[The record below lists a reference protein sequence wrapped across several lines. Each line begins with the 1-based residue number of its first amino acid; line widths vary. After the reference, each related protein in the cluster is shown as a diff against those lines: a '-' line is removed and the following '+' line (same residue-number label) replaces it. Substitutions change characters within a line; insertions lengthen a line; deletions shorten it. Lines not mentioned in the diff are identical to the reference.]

1 MFKRG
6 AKKIVICISLL
17 VLPLFF
23 NIISDDFNWSVFDFA
38 VMGLM
43 LIFVGIALE
52 LVSTLIKVCRK
63 KEILYGLIILLFL
76 LLWAEL
82 GVGIFNSPIAGD

>member
-6 AKKIVICISLL
+6 AKKIIICISLL
-17 VLPLFF
+17 VFPLFF

-52 LVSTLIKVCRK
+52 LVSTLIKGGRK
-63 KEILYGLIILLFL
+63 KEIL
-76 LLWAEL
+76 
-82 GVGIFNSPIAGD
+82 

>member
-17 VLPLFF
+17 TLPLFF
-23 NIISDDFNWSVFDFA
+23 NIILDDFNWSVFDFA

-52 LVSTLIKVCRK
+52 LVSSLVKGGKK

-76 LLWAEL
+76 LLWVEL
-82 GVGIFNSPIAGD
+82 GVGIFNSPISGD

>member
-17 VLPLFF
+17 VFPLFF
-23 NIISDDFNWSVFDFA
+23 NIILDDFNWSTFDFA
-38 VMGLM
+38 VMGFM
-43 LIFVGIALE
+43 LFFVGIALE
-52 LVSTLIKVCRK
+52 LVSSLVKGGKK

>member
-17 VLPLFF
+17 VFPLFF
-23 NIISDDFNWSVFDFA
+23 NIILDDFNWSIFDFA
-38 VMGLM
+38 VMGFM
-43 LIFVGIALE
+43 LFFVGIALE
-52 LVSTLIKVCRK
+52 LVSSLVKGGKK

-82 GVGIFNSPIAGD
+82 GVGIFNSPISGD

>member
-6 AKKIVICISLL
+6 AKKIFICISLL

-23 NIISDDFNWSVFDFA
+23 NIISDDFNWSLFDFA

-52 LVSTLIKVCRK
+52 LVSTFIKGGIK

>member
-17 VLPLFF
+17 VFPLFF
-23 NIISDDFNWSVFDFA
+23 NIILDDFNWSTFDFA
-38 VMGLM
+38 VMGFM
-43 LIFVGIALE
+43 LFFVGIALE
-52 LVSTLIKVCRK
+52 LVSSLVKGGKK

-82 GVGIFNSPIAGD
+82 GVGIFNSPISGD

>member
-1 MFKRG
+1 MFNRG

-17 VLPLFF
+17 VFPLFF
-23 NIISDDFNWSVFDFA
+23 NIILDDFNWSIFDFA
-38 VMGLM
+38 VMGFM
-43 LIFVGIALE
+43 LFFVGIALE
-52 LVSTLIKVCRK
+52 LVSSLVKGGKK

-82 GVGIFNSPIAGD
+82 GVGIFNSPISGD

>member
-17 VLPLFF
+17 TLPLFF
-23 NIISDDFNWSVFDFA
+23 NIILDDFNWSVFDFA
-38 VMGLM
+38 VMGFM
-43 LIFVGIALE
+43 LFFVGIALE
-52 LVSTLIKVCRK
+52 LVSSLVKGGKK

-82 GVGIFNSPIAGD
+82 GVGIFNSPISGD

>member
-17 VLPLFF
+17 TLPLFF
-23 NIISDDFNWSVFDFA
+23 NIILDDFNWSVFDFA
-38 VMGLM
+38 VMGFM
-43 LIFVGIALE
+43 LFFVGIALE
-52 LVSTLIKVCRK
+52 LVSSLVKSGKK

-82 GVGIFNSPIAGD
+82 GVGIFNSPISGD

>member
-17 VLPLFF
+17 TLPLFF
-23 NIISDDFNWSVFDFA
+23 NIILDDFNWSIFDFA
-38 VMGLM
+38 VMGFM
-43 LIFVGIALE
+43 LFFVGIALE
-52 LVSTLIKVCRK
+52 LVSSLVKGGKK

-82 GVGIFNSPIAGD
+82 GVGIFNSPISGD

>member
-17 VLPLFF
+17 VFPLFF
-23 NIISDDFNWSVFDFA
+23 NIILDDFNWSIFDFA
-38 VMGLM
+38 VMGFM
-43 LIFVGIALE
+43 LFFVGIALE
-52 LVSTLIKVCRK
+52 LVSSLAKGGNK

-82 GVGIFNSPIAGD
+82 GVGIFNSPISGD

>member
-17 VLPLFF
+17 ALPLFF
-23 NIISDDFNWSVFDFA
+23 NIILDDFNWSVFDFA
-38 VMGLM
+38 VMGFM
-43 LIFVGIALE
+43 LFFVGIALE
-52 LVSTLIKVCRK
+52 LVSSLVKGGKK

-82 GVGIFNSPIAGD
+82 GVGIFNSPISGD

>member
-6 AKKIVICISLL
+6 AKKIIICISLL
-17 VLPLFF
+17 VFPLFF
-23 NIISDDFNWSVFDFA
+23 NIILDDFNWSLFDFA

-52 LVSTLIKVCRK
+52 LVSTLIKGARK

>member
-17 VLPLFF
+17 VFPLFF

-52 LVSTLIKVCRK
+52 LVSTLIKGGRK

-82 GVGIFNSPIAGD
+82 GVGIFNSPISGD

>member
-17 VLPLFF
+17 VFPLFF
-23 NIISDDFNWSVFDFA
+23 NIILDDFNWSVFDFA

-52 LVSTLIKVCRK
+52 LVSTLIKGVRK

>member
-17 VLPLFF
+17 TLPLFF
-23 NIISDDFNWSVFDFA
+23 NIILDDFNWSVFDFA
-38 VMGLM
+38 VMGFM
-43 LIFVGIALE
+43 LFFVGIALE
-52 LVSTLIKVCRK
+52 LVSSLVKGGKK

-82 GVGIFNSPIAGD
+82 GVGIFNSPISGN

>member
-17 VLPLFF
+17 VFPLFF
-23 NIISDDFNWSVFDFA
+23 NIILDDFNWSVFDFA

-52 LVSTLIKVCRK
+52 LVSTLIKGVRK
-63 KEILYGLIILLFL
+63 KEILYGLTILLFR

>member
-17 VLPLFF
+17 VFPLFF
-23 NIISDDFNWSVFDFA
+23 KIILDDFNWSVFDFA

-52 LVSTLIKVCRK
+52 LVSTLIKGVRK

>member
-17 VLPLFF
+17 VFPLFF
-23 NIISDDFNWSVFDFA
+23 NIILDDFNWSIFDFA
-38 VMGLM
+38 VMGFM
-43 LIFVGIALE
+43 LFFVGIALE
-52 LVSTLIKVCRK
+52 LVSGLVKGGKK

-82 GVGIFNSPIAGD
+82 GVGIFNSPISGD

>member
-17 VLPLFF
+17 VFPLFF
-23 NIISDDFNWSVFDFA
+23 NIILDDFNWSIFDFA
-38 VMGLM
+38 VMGFM
-43 LIFVGIALE
+43 LFFVGIALE
-52 LVSTLIKVCRK
+52 LVSSLVKGGKK

-82 GVGIFNSPIAGD
+82 GVGIFNSPISGN

>member
-17 VLPLFF
+17 VFPLFF
-23 NIISDDFNWSVFDFA
+23 NIILDDFNWSVFDFA
-38 VMGLM
+38 VMGSM

-52 LVSTLIKVCRK
+52 LVSSLIKGSRK

-82 GVGIFNSPIAGD
+82 GVGIFYSRFAGD

>member
-17 VLPLFF
+17 VFPLFF
-23 NIISDDFNWSVFDFA
+23 NIILDDFNWSVFDFA

-52 LVSTLIKVCRK
+52 LVSTLIKGGRK
-63 KEILYGLIILLFL
+63 KEILYGLTILLFL

-82 GVGIFNSPIAGD
+82 GVGIFNSPLAGD

>member
-17 VLPLFF
+17 TLPLFF
-23 NIISDDFNWSVFDFA
+23 TIILDDFNWSVFDFA
-38 VMGLM
+38 VMGFM
-43 LIFVGIALE
+43 LFFVGIALE
-52 LVSTLIKVCRK
+52 LVSSLVKGGKK

-82 GVGIFNSPIAGD
+82 GVGIFNSPISGD

>member
-17 VLPLFF
+17 VFPLFF
-23 NIISDDFNWSVFDFA
+23 NIILDDFNWSIFDFA
-38 VMGLM
+38 VMGFM
-43 LIFVGIALE
+43 LFFVGIALE
-52 LVSTLIKVCRK
+52 LVSSLVKGGKK

-82 GVGIFNSPIAGD
+82 GVGIFNSPISRD

>member
-17 VLPLFF
+17 VFPLFF
-23 NIISDDFNWSVFDFA
+23 NIILDDFNWSIFDFA
-38 VMGLM
+38 VMGFM
-43 LIFVGIALE
+43 LFFVGIALE
-52 LVSTLIKVCRK
+52 LVSSLVKGGKK

-76 LLWAEL
+76 LLWVEL
-82 GVGIFNSPIAGD
+82 GVGIFNSPISGD